1 MIYIKSLVL
10 FTFIERS
17 LKMLVKVFA
26 RFERVVKGL
35 RMIYL
40 WVFSRFSWLREN
52 IKKKKEKGVS
62 QGF

>member
-62 QGF
+62 QGL